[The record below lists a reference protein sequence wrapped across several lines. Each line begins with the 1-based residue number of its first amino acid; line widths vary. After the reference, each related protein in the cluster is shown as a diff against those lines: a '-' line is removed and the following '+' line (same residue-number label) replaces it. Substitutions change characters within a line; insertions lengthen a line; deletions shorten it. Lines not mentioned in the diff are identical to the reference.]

1 MPRPHHDAKD
11 MDPTA
16 SFPFEDGEI
25 TYIADRREKGDF
37 RR

>member
-1 MPRPHHDAKD
+1 MPRPHHDTKD